1 MTDRIVIN
9 RTSPS
14 TRFIL
19 EADTVG
25 LGLIHM
31 YLRAENTG
39 NTTSYDNNAGW
50 QAALIDGYGE
60 FGRYSAKPFQVKG
73 LGGGAR
79 RWRVGP
85 YGAYVGDPA
94 GGVTLR
100 MTLHYGN
107 TAVVGHA
114 IQPQAPSPTWFGD
127 VQATELTYMFSGR
140 GNGGAAIEAWECQLA
155 TSPGFEAG
163 TIVSHVRSSGTTRF
177 TNLMPATRYY
187 ARSRGLNSL
196 GWGWW
201 SATGVVDTLSGARLH
216 TGGVLRHAVPYVW
229 TGNGWKRAVPHI
241 YNLGKYKIPR

>member
-1 MTDRIVIN
+1 MTDRIHIN

-19 EADTVG
+19 EGDTIG
-25 LGLIHM
+25 LGLIRM
-31 YLRAENTG
+31 YLAAVNTG

-60 FGRYSAKPFQVKG
+60 FGRRSTKPFQARG
-73 LGGGAR
+73 LADGAT

-85 YGAYVGDPA
+85 FDAYVGSPA
-94 GGVTLR
+94 SVVQLR

-107 TAVVGHA
+107 TATAPIAV
-114 IQPQAPSPTWFGD
+114 QPQAPSPTWFES
-127 VQATELTYMFSGR
+127 VQATELTYKFSGR
-140 GNGGAAIEAWECQLA
+140 GNGGSPVTAWECQLA
-155 TSPGFEAG
+155 TSPTFAAG

-187 ARSRGLNSL
+187 TRSRGRNAY

-201 SATGVVDTLSGARLH
+201 SATGVVDTLSGARLQ

-241 YNLGKYKIPR
+241 YNLGKFKIPR